1 MPNYRRD
8 AVLAAVAL
16 AVLLGLLVVDR
27 TTGTLLGPV
36 PAVSG
41 VLGALLIELGF
52 LRYPAITGLWE
63 RPAVQFGSVVAVVAG
78 GTWAYGIVGPPV
90 VAVLCWGLLTYF
102 LLLGAVLAVGHDPL
116 AAVE

>member
-41 VLGALLIELGF
+41 ILGALLIELGF

-78 GTWAYGIVGPPV
+78 GTWAYGIIGPPV

-102 LLLGAVLAVGHDPL
+102 LLLGAVLAVGHNPL